1 MFDNRFCNFF
11 ITLATNLLYLEEPLK
26 EYGFIHL
33 VFIKFLKMKQK
44 TY

>member
-1 MFDNRFCNFF
+1 MFYNRFCNFF
-11 ITLATNLLYLEEPLK
+11 ITLATNLLYLEETLK

-44 TY
+44 TH